1 MIFYKTLATALMA
14 SLVIA
19 TSASAADATYD
30 IVIVNG
36 RVMDPESGLDA
47 VRNVGLRAGK
57 IAAIS
62 TDAMQGSRT
71 LDAKGLVVAPGFI
84 DLHEHGQK
92 PENYQFQAHD
102 GVTTSLELEA
112 GTADVAGWY
121 AEREGKSLINFGVS
135 IGHIPTRMKVMKDP
149 GTWLPT
155 GDAAH
160 RAATDA
166 ELAQIDQRIEAGL
179 KQGALAVGMGI
190 NYTAAASRGEV
201 LDVFRVA
208 ARYGAPVHVHLRYA
222 GDKPPETGRAALA
235 EVLSA
240 SSETKAPLHVVHV
253 TSMGLRDT
261 PELLSMIR
269 AAKARG
275 TNVTTECY
283 PYVAGSTGLESA
295 LFDPGWQERMRIS
308 YGDLQWVKTGER
320 LTAETF
326 ERYRKEGGQ
335 VVIFMIPENVVRLA
349 IADPMVMIASDGMPA
364 AGASVHPRGQGTFS
378 RVLGKY
384 VRQEKA
390 LDLMTALRK
399 MTLMPAQRLE
409 QRAPAFKTKGRLEV
423 GADADITVFD
433 ANRVIDRATFEK
445 PLQYSD
451 GIRFVLVN
459 GVAVVNDGKLVDGAF
474 PGRAARA
481 PLVE

>member
-1 MIFYKTLATALMA
+1 MMLYKTLAATLMI
-14 SLVIA
+14 SLVVA
-19 TSASAADATYD
+19 TPAVAADDPYD
-30 IVIVNG
+30 VVIANG

-57 IAAIS
+57 IAAVTSEAI
-62 TDAMQGSRT
+62 QGRRT
-71 LDAKGLVVAPGFI
+71 IDAKGLVVAPGFI

-92 PENYQFQAHD
+92 PENYAFQAHD

-135 IGHIPTRMKVMKDP
+135 VGHIPARMKVMKDP

-160 RAATDA
+160 RAATEA
-166 ELAQIDQRIEAGL
+166 ELAQIDQRIDAGL

-190 NYTAAASRGEV
+190 NYTAAATRGEV
-201 LDVFRVA
+201 LNVFRVA
-208 ARYGAPVHVHLRYA
+208 ARHGAPVHVHLRYG
-222 GDKPPETGRAALA
+222 GDKPPETARAALE
-235 EVLSA
+235 EVLAA

-253 TSMGLRDT
+253 SSMGLRDT
-261 PELLSMIR
+261 PQLLAMIR
-269 AAKARG
+269 AARARG
-275 TNVTTECY
+275 ADVTTECY

-326 ERYRKEGGQ
+326 ARYRKEGGQ
-335 VVIFMIPENVVRLA
+335 VVIFMIPESVVRLA
-349 IADPMVMIASDGMPA
+349 VADPMVMIASDGMPA

-384 VRQEKA
+384 VREEKA

-409 QRAPAFKTKGRLEV
+409 QRAPAFKTKGRIRS
-423 GADADITVFD
+423 GADADITIFD
-433 ANRVIDRATFEK
+433 ADRVIDAATFEK
-445 PLQYSD
+445 PLQYSE
-451 GIRFVLVN
+451 GIRFVLIN
-459 GVAVVNDGKLVDGAF
+459 GEPVVSEGKLVEGVF

-481 PLVE
+481 PLVQ

>member
-1 MIFYKTLATALMA
+1 MMIYRTLAMT
-14 SLVIA
+14 LVACFI
-19 TSASAADATYD
+19 TLSSAAVADELYDAA
-30 IVIVNG
+30 IING
-36 RVMDPESGLDA
+36 RVMDPESGLDG
-47 VRNVGLRAGK
+47 VRNIGLRAGR

-62 TDAMQGSRT
+62 TAAIRGRRT
-71 LDAKGLVVAPGFI
+71 IDAKGLVVAPGFI

-92 PENYQFQAHD
+92 PENYAFQAHD

-112 GTADVAGWY
+112 GTADVAAWY
-121 AEREGKSLINFGVS
+121 AERAGKSLINFGVS
-135 IGHIPTRMKVMKDP
+135 VGHIPTRMKVMRDP

-160 RAATDA
+160 RAATGA
-166 ELAQIDQRIEAGL
+166 ELAHIEQRIDAGL

-190 NYTAAASRGEV
+190 NYTAAATRDEV

-208 ARYGAPVHVHLRYA
+208 ARYRAPVHVHLRYA
-222 GDKPPETGRAALA
+222 GDKSPETGRAALE
-235 EVLSA
+235 EVLAA

-253 TSMGLRDT
+253 SSMGLRDT
-261 PELLSMIR
+261 PQLLAMIR
-269 AAKARG
+269 NARARG
-275 TNVTTECY
+275 TDVTTECY

-335 VVIFMIPENVVRLA
+335 VVIFMIPESVVRLA
-349 IADPMVMIASDGMPA
+349 VADPMVMIASDGMPA
-364 AGASVHPRGQGTFS
+364 MGASVHPRGQGTFS

-384 VRQEKA
+384 VREEKV

-409 QRAPAFKTKGRLEV
+409 QRAPAFKTKGRIKL

-433 ANRVIDRATFEK
+433 PNRVIDAATFEK
-445 PLQYSD
+445 PLQYSE
-451 GIRFVLVN
+451 GF
-459 GVAVVNDGKLVDGAF
+459 ASCW
-474 PGRAARA
+474 
-481 PLVE
+481 

>member
-1 MIFYKTLATALMA
+1 MTLHKTLAMAFVA

-19 TSASAADATYD
+19 SSATAADSTYD
-30 IVIVNG
+30 VAIVNG
-36 RVMDPESGLDA
+36 HVMDPESDLDA

-57 IAAIS
+57 IETIS
-62 TDAMQGSRT
+62 TEAIQGRQTIDAR
-71 LDAKGLVVAPGFI
+71 GLVVAPGFI
-84 DLHEHGQK
+84 DLHEHGQAQ
-92 PENYQFQAHD
+92 ENYRFQAHD

-112 GTADVAGWY
+112 GTGDVAAWY

-135 IGHIPTRMKVMKDP
+135 VGHIPTRMKVMKDP
-149 GTWLPT
+149 GKWLPT

-166 ELAQIDQRIEAGL
+166 ELTQIDQRIEAGL

-190 NYTAAASRGEV
+190 NYTAAAARSEV
-201 LDVFRVA
+201 SNVFRVA

-222 GDKPPETGRAALA
+222 GDRPPETARAALE
-235 EVLSA
+235 EVLAA

-261 PELLSMIR
+261 PHLLAMLR
-269 AAKARG
+269 AAKAQG
-275 TNVTTECY
+275 TDVTTECY

-295 LFDPGWQERMRIS
+295 LFDPGWQERMRIG

-326 ERYRKEGGQ
+326 ARYRKEGGQ
-335 VVIFMIPENVVRLA
+335 VVIFMIPESVVRLA
-349 IADPMVMIASDGMPA
+349 VADPMVMIASDGMPS
-364 AGASVHPRGQGTFS
+364 AGANVHPRGQGTFS

-384 VRQEKA
+384 VREERA

-409 QRAPAFKTKGRLEV
+409 QRAPAFKTKGRIKL

-433 ANRVIDRATFEK
+433 ANRVIDSATFEK

-459 GVAVVNDGKLVDGAF
+459 GVAVVRDGKLVEDVL

-481 PLVE
+481 R

>member
-1 MIFYKTLATALMA
+1 MFYKTLVATLLI
-14 SLVIA
+14 SLVVTRPA
-19 TSASAADATYD
+19 VAADDAYD
-30 IVIVNG
+30 VVIANG

-47 VRNVGLRAGK
+47 VRNVGLRAGR
-57 IAAIS
+57 IAAI
-62 TDAMQGSRT
+62 TTEAIQGRRT

-92 PENYQFQAHD
+92 PENYAFQAHD

-112 GTADVAGWY
+112 GTADVAAWY

-135 IGHIPTRMKVMKDP
+135 VGHIPTRMKVMKDT
-149 GTWLPT
+149 GSWLPT

-190 NYTAAASRGEV
+190 NYTAAATRGEV
-201 LDVFRVA
+201 LNVFRVA

-222 GDKPPETGRAALA
+222 GDKPPETGRAALE
-235 EVLSA
+235 EVLAA
-240 SSETKAPLHVVHV
+240 SSESKAPLHVVHV
-253 TSMGLRDT
+253 SSMGLRDT
-261 PELLSMIR
+261 PQLLAMIR
-269 AAKARG
+269 DARTRG
-275 TNVTTECY
+275 TDVTTECY

-295 LFDPGWQERMRIS
+295 LFDPGWQERMRIG

-335 VVIFMIPENVVRLA
+335 VVIFMIPESVVRLA
-349 IADPMVMIASDGMPA
+349 VADPMVMIASDGMPA

-384 VRQEKA
+384 VREEKA

-409 QRAPAFKTKGRLEV
+409 QRAPAFTQKGRIKV

-433 ANRVIDRATFEK
+433 ANRVIDAATFEK
-445 PLQYSD
+445 PLQYSE

-459 GVAVVNDGKLVDGAF
+459 GVAVVNDGKLVEGVS
-474 PGRAARA
+474 PGHAARA
-481 PLVE
+481 ALVE

>member
-1 MIFYKTLATALMA
+1 MICYKKLAATLMA
-14 SLVIA
+14 ALVIA
-19 TSASAADATYD
+19 LPAAAADGSYD
-30 IVIVNG
+30 VVIANG
-36 RVMDPESGLDA
+36 RVMDPQSGLDA
-47 VRNVGLRAGK
+47 VRNVGLRAGR
-57 IAAIS
+57 IAVIS
-62 TDAMQGSRT
+62 AAPIQGRSTIDAQ
-71 LDAKGLVVAPGFI
+71 GLVVAPGFI

-92 PENYQFQAHD
+92 PENYRFQAHD

-112 GTADVAGWY
+112 GTADVADWY
-121 AEREGKSLINFGVS
+121 AQREGKSLINFGVS
-135 IGHIPTRMKVMKDP
+135 VGHIPTRMKVMKDP
-149 GTWLPT
+149 GSWLPT

-190 NYTAAASRGEV
+190 NYTAAAARSEV

-208 ARYGAPVHVHLRYA
+208 SRYGAPVHVHLRYA
-222 GDKPPETGRAALA
+222 GDQPPQNAQAALE
-235 EVLSA
+235 EVLTA

-253 TSMGLRDT
+253 SSMGLRDT
-261 PELLSMIR
+261 PKLLAMIR
-269 AAKARG
+269 AAKAQG
-275 TNVTTECY
+275 IDVTTECY

-335 VVIFMIPENVVRLA
+335 VVIFMIPESIVRLA
-349 IADPMVMIASDGMPA
+349 VADPIVMIACDGMPA

-384 VRQEKA
+384 VREEKA

-399 MTLMPAQRLE
+399 MTAMPAQRLE
-409 QRAPAFKTKGRLEV
+409 QRAPAFKTKGRIAV
-423 GADADITVFD
+423 GADADITIFD
-433 ANRVIDRATFEK
+433 ANRVIDAATFEK
-445 PLQYSD
+445 PLQNSQ

-459 GVAVVNDGKLVDGAF
+459 GVAVVSDGKLVEGAF

-481 PLVE
+481 PIVQ